1 MSGYQAINKITT
13 ARRTV
18 GACRGGTISAG
29 NPPSSVSAEHCLGAL
44 ERSQYIRTTTKMT
57 ADRDT
62 QILGMVSHGYDGL
75 QMAIDIPR

>member
-1 MSGYQAINKITT
+1 MSGLSGDQQDTT
-13 ARRTV
+13 AGRTA

-29 NPPSSVSAEHCLGAL
+29 NPLSSVSAEHCLGAL